1 MYNCT
6 VGLCN
11 WIVLTHQVPRNFFSN
26 FSTIFGYS
34 TPQEPQK
41 TNPEKKFFFFNRK
54 YPFRVWTKKT
64 GWYLQGYGSP
74 TFLFMNIFASN
85 FYTAYMEISRYRIYK
100 RKSPWPTITLLKK
113 SKDYTPQETRS
124 MECASLKM
132 YMIFHLLL
140 IKRGARSWWN
150 GSTFLRCKIF
160 WIFNSEPPSRH
171 NTFYI
176 FA

>member
-1 MYNCT
+1 MNIFASNFYT
-6 VGLCN
+6 AYMEIPRYRIYKRKSPWPTITLLKKSKDRL
-11 WIVLTHQVPRNFFSN
+11 VLTV
-26 FSTIFGYS
+26 
-34 TPQEPQK
+34 
-41 TNPEKKFFFFNRK
+41 
-54 YPFRVWTKKT
+54 
-64 GWYLQGYGSP
+64 QGYGSP

-85 FYTAYMEISRYRIYK
+85 FYTAYMEIPRYRIYK